1 MTAFLPLPVYC
12 CSRDLRKVFQFFRR
26 FYFYITRR
34 LCLSR
39 WVYSLENSLFPWKTF
54 NVDFIRMKQILHSL
68 QSWTMET
75 ATAITKKLRW
85 VLFMLKHISDTEV
98 TVWIYGS
105 SCCSMQ
111 GPNFDAMKEMQLEG
125 KYMPSFIQVRVL
137 LSEDELRLFL

>member
-1 MTAFLPLPVYC
+1 
-12 CSRDLRKVFQFFRR
+12 
-26 FYFYITRR
+26 
-34 LCLSR
+34 
-39 WVYSLENSLFPWKTF
+39 
-54 NVDFIRMKQILHSL
+54 
-68 QSWTMET
+68 
-75 ATAITKKLRW
+75 
-85 VLFMLKHISDTEV
+85 MLKHISDTEV